1 MSNKLVEIDLK
12 NCTNCFFHDMINI
25 KSLGPN
31 KIKIDKKSYKN
42 ILIYCTDYVTI
53 KDSKYVKIDSEKRLY
68 LIITKVNGYTQKN
81 NGGKYLMLVSTD

>member
-1 MSNKLVEIDLK
+1 M
-12 NCTNCFFHDMINI
+12 MNI
-25 KSLGPN
+25 KSLDPN

-42 ILIYCTDYVTI
+42 ILIYYIDYVTI
-53 KDSKYVKIDSEKRLY
+53 KDSKYVKIDSENCLY